1 MEDNRVRK
9 IGYKFLYH
17 LLNLHHSSTYDN
29 MKKEKPKKRLTR
41 KEVLET
47 IRKEDSCNKDLKDV
61 VKGRKYWMEKDNGR
75 NLSLEN
81 LYPFRS
87 STFFKKTQGEK

>member
-47 IRKEDSCNKDLKDV
+47 IRKDFVEEDSFNNYD
-61 VKGRKYWMEKDNGR
+61 E
-75 NLSLEN
+75 EIE
-81 LYPFRS
+81 
-87 STFFKKTQGEK
+87 GEGK

>member
-47 IRKEDSCNKDLKDV
+47 IRKDFVEEDSFNNYDEEID
-61 VKGRKYWMEKDNGR
+61 
-75 NLSLEN
+75 
-81 LYPFRS
+81 
-87 STFFKKTQGEK
+87 GEGK